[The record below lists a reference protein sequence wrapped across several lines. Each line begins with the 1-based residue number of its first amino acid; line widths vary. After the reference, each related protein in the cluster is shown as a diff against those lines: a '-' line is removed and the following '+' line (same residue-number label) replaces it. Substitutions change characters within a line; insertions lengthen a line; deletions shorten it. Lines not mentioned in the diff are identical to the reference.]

1 MASET
6 VEGQSIF
13 PLKFNLT
20 FFEPLQKV
28 WDFEMLPSAFIV
40 DIIRIYNLWARCEAL
55 VIIKSE
61 VKSQ

>member
-6 VEGQSIF
+6 VEGQSTF

-28 WDFEMLPSAFIV
+28 WDLEMLPSAFIV
-40 DIIRIYNLWARCEAL
+40 DIMY
-55 VIIKSE
+55 
-61 VKSQ
+61 